1 MFISMFASG
10 GLSTR
15 SPALSAAHP
24 TSAPRSDRERRGRER
39 KEVTKEEEE
48 ESPSGGRTCGEKA
61 VLFQQELM
69 KYQAKTQFPTNI
81 IYKRH
86 HVAICRFSLIA
97 VAMTFSLYEYFQSIN
112 RKFALIWLKKNRS
125 IVSNTN
131 LRALRLHA
139 LPLPPVLP
147 PPPYPPFVPGKRVS

>member
-1 MFISMFASG
+1 MDSREPHPQDNFRCRDTFLSNMLHDMFDMKLSLQKPRGADIFFHNYSRIMFISMFASG

-61 VLFQQELM
+61 VLLRQELM
-69 KYQAKTQFPTNI
+69 KYQGKAQFPTNI
-81 IYKRH
+81 IYKKH
-86 HVAICRFSLIA
+86 HGATVVFSFYCCRQD
-97 VAMTFSLYEYFQSIN
+97 FQLTISSIN
-112 RKFALIWLKKNRS
+112 
-125 IVSNTN
+125 
-131 LRALRLHA
+131 
-139 LPLPPVLP
+139 
-147 PPPYPPFVPGKRVS
+147 